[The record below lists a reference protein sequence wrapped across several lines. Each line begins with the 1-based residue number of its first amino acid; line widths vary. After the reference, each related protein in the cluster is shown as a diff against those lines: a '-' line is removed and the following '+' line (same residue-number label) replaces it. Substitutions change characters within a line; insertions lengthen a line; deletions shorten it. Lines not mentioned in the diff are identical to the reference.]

1 MFGCFAPDIGKR
13 LWKTDRR
20 TVENMP
26 LPHRG
31 IKNPDITAKIRDPAG
46 GNQQK
51 THTVLHRGYPDFHRI
66 YTVFLTGFQ
75 QMGKYERIK
84 CSFCARNTM
93 HDSVSDK
100 NK

>member
-1 MFGCFAPDIGKR
+1 MFGCFASDIGKR

-20 TVENMP
+20 AVENMP

-31 IKNPDITAKIRDPAG
+31 IKNPDMTAKTRDPVG
-46 GNQQK
+46 SNQQK
-51 THTVLHRGYPDFHRI
+51 THTVLHRGYSDFHRK

-84 CSFCARNTM
+84 RSFCVRNAM
-93 HDSVSDK
+93 HYSVSDE

>member
-1 MFGCFAPDIGKR
+1 MFGYFAPDIGKR

-20 TVENMP
+20 AVENMP
-26 LPHRG
+26 LLHLG
-31 IKNPDITAKIRDPAG
+31 IKNPDMTAKIRDPVG

-51 THTVLHRGYPDFHRI
+51 IHTVLHRGYSDFHRI
-66 YTVFLTGFQ
+66 YTVFPTGFQ

-84 CSFCARNTM
+84 CSYCARNTM
-93 HDSVSDK
+93 RYPVFNK